1 MPRASYLLHS
11 GAPKFL
17 WYQGRSHINHGT
29 ITNFCPRR
37 TSAGLIHR
45 RTSLPEGT
53 ERPVNLTN
61 AALDLYNVVRRLV
74 VNDGRMTTDDYANAV
89 AAVRLAE
96 TVPPPSAEQ

>member
-1 MPRASYLLHS
+1 M
-11 GAPKFL
+11 
-17 WYQGRSHINHGT
+17 
-29 ITNFCPRR
+29 
-37 TSAGLIHR
+37 
-45 RTSLPEGT
+45 
-53 ERPVNLTN
+53 NLTN